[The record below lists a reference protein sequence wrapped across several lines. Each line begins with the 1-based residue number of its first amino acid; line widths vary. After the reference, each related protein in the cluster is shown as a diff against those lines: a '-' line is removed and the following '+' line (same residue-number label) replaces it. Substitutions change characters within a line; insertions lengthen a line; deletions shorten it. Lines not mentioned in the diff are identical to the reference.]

1 MHTFKK
7 GNERKVKQEEKK
19 ERKEGR
25 KDDGTKSR
33 ECREVRYRP
42 AKEEVETGSR
52 EEEERKWIVQLS
64 QNIQEEITHTSTST

>member
-1 MHTFKK
+1 MKEKSNRKK
-7 GNERKVKQEEKK
+7 RKK
-19 ERKEGR
+19 ER
-25 KDDGTKSR
+25 KDDGTKRR

-64 QNIQEEITHTSTST
+64 QNIQEEITHTNTST